1 MIAAHRRHVLDKL
14 RLPTRAELVRFA
26 LEQGSSSGSK
36 RPENTAQTA
45 RALGTVC
52 AFSAEFWWY

>member
-1 MIAAHRRHVLDKL
+1 
-14 RLPTRAELVRFA
+14 VRFA